1 MGHLPIRRDPT
12 RPQPVLQQRTGGETI
27 IVIGGGAGAGAG
39 AGAAQGAAKPTV
51 TNLPTVTTQ
60 TTVAAPA
67 GTAPPAKVAP
77 PPALGTGGSG
87 AALPSGTGALPV
99 QQPAPTQSLLPVTA
113 GADPRGFRGGGEV
126 AVVVGLVSVVWG
138 GLWVLV

>member
-1 MGHLPIRRDPT
+1 MSHLPIRRDPT

-27 IVIGGGAGAGAG
+27 IVIGGGAGAGA
-39 AGAAQGAAKPTV
+39 AQGAAKPTV
-51 TNLPTVTTQ
+51 TNLQTVTTQ
-60 TTVAAPA
+60 TTVVAPA

-77 PPALGTGGSG
+77 PPALSTGGSG

-113 GADPRGFRGGGEV
+113 GADPRGFRGDGEV
-126 AVVVGLVSVVWG
+126 AVMVGLVSVVWG